1 MIMENVQN
9 LFHEINVIR
18 VRNETIIAATGGR
31 FNIFN
36 IVGVNHY
43 ENTHS
48 AIIAE
53 FLNPEGSHGLKEK
66 FLTEFVK
73 QNLPES
79 FTFNCKSANVQTER
93 YLGNFGRVDLIIEQK
108 DKKKSILIENKIY
121 ADDQDEQL
129 KRYNKYANNK
139 YSKDNYII
147 LYLTLDGTEASDKSC
162 GDIEYSTISYSN
174 NIINWLEECAKI
186 SLHYPMVRETINQ
199 YINHLKQLTNQDMYT
214 KNQQEIVEIL
224 TKKEYANDVA
234 AIFNNQNAW
243 QKAIIEN
250 FLKPALAELANELN
264 LLFDENEMDRLDEK
278 ESGFSFYKNG
288 WGRFRIYIWSESSG
302 YKGFFYGI
310 SHSEGGPAKNIQIK
324 LDCFSEVPNEY
335 WPYGFK
341 FLDYKNWNNDNFA
354 DFAKGRSSEFVMY
367 ISRILDELL
376 DEIENKNVIFQD
388 CD

>member
-1 MIMENVQN
+1 MENFQN
-9 LFHEINVIR
+9 LLHEINVIR
-18 VRNETIIAATGGR
+18 VRNETINEATGGR

-66 FLTEFVK
+66 FLTEFVN
-73 QNLPES
+73 QNLS
-79 FTFNCKSANVQTER
+79 VNFTFDCKSANVQTER
-93 YLGNFGRVDLIIEQK
+93 YLGYLGRVDLIIEQN
-108 DKKKSILIENKIY
+108 DKKKAIIIENKIY
-121 ADDQDEQL
+121 ANDQKEQL
-129 KRYNKYANNK
+129 KRYNEYANNK

-147 LYLTLDGTEASDKSC
+147 LYLTLEGIEASDNSC
-162 GDIEYSTISYSN
+162 ADVEYSTISYSKS
-174 NIINWLEECAKI
+174 IINWLEECAKI

-199 YINHLKQLTNQDMYT
+199 YINHLKQLTNQDMDT

-224 TKKEYANDVA
+224 AKKENVHNVA

-243 QKAIIEN
+243 QKAIIN
-250 FLKPALAELANELN
+250 NYLKPALSELASEKN
-264 LLFDENEMDRLDEK
+264 LLFDGNEMDRLDEK
-278 ESGFSFYKNG
+278 GSGFSFYKNK
-288 WGRFRIYIWSESSG
+288 WGRFRIYIWSENLG
-302 YKGFFYGI
+302 YKDFFYGI
-310 SHSEGGPAKNIQIK
+310 SFYEGDPVKNIQRK
-324 LDCFSEVPNEY
+324 LDCFDKVSNKY

-341 FLDYKNWNNDNFA
+341 SLDYKNWNNDTFA
-354 DFAKGRSSEFVMY
+354 DFTKGRSSEFVMY

-376 DEIENKNVIFQD
+376 SEIEYKNIIFQD